1 VIPLQLFRTVVVV
14 AALALASCSRAAD
27 PVTQA
32 TRSVELKVDGMTC
45 ASCEKTI
52 CSAVRSIE
60 GVESCAADHVAGRVT
75 VVFAPAKTTEAAL
88 AETIRTA
95 GYQVP

>member
-1 VIPLQLFRTVVVV
+1 MTLLQFLKSIVLATTLV
-14 AALALASCSRAAD
+14 AASCSKVVD
-27 PVTQA
+27 PVTYA
-32 TRSVELKVDGMTC
+32 TQSVELRVDGMTC
-45 ASCEKTI
+45 AGCENTI
-52 CSAVRSIE
+52 CSAVRAVE

-75 VVFAPAKTTEAAL
+75 VVYQITKTNEQKL